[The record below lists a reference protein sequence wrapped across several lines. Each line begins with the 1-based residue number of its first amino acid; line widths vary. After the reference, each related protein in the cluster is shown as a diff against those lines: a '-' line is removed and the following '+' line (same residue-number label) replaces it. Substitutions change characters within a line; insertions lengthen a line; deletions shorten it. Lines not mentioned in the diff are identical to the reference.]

1 MSFTFSHNNSLDES
15 FPPSPEQDSVSK
27 RLSWGNMVQKLTE
40 LKRINQR
47 MADNDQCTRNSETGS
62 VTDSE
67 SEHDLFY
74 TPLEESICAQVV
86 ETIFES
92 LSDATDTVL
101 HCTKLVLPDSLLHN
115 IGQELLHLA
124 ASEPCGLKGA
134 LIDLCVEQL
143 AQQDE
148 LGSGLCS
155 VEQIAVDPSLVPT
168 FHLTLVLRPEEGGL
182 WPKVQRLF
190 GARGAGGPS
199 RTGSAKRQSGKH
211 THTVRLSTGFRAIKR
226 KLYSSGEL
234 LVEEC

>member
-1 MSFTFSHNNSLDES
+1 MSFIFSHNNSLDES
-15 FPPSPEQDSVSK
+15 LPPSPLEDRGFK

-40 LKRINQR
+40 LKRINHR
-47 MADNDQCTRNSETGS
+47 HAENDQCASNSETGS

-67 SEHDLFY
+67 SECDIFY

-86 ETIFES
+86 ETISES

-115 IGQELLHLA
+115 IGQELLHLS

-134 LIDLCVEQL
+134 LIDLCVEQVE
-143 AQQDE
+143 QQDE

-168 FHLTLVLRPEEGGL
+168 FHLTLVLRPELGWL

-190 GARGAGGPS
+190 GAQGAGGPS
-199 RTGSAKRQSGKH
+199 RTGSAKSPSGGR
-211 THTVRLSTGFRAIKR
+211 THTLRLSTGFRAIKR
-226 KLYSSGEL
+226 KLYSSGAL